1 MLHAGET
8 FFMKQTYTAGQHVP
22 SVHSNVRS
30 RSQQSPK
37 SGREIYPL
45 YNHSA
50 ISHNA
55 EVIFVEGELAARM
68 LTDRGLCATTL
79 LQDVQKPL
87 SRTDWGPL
95 DGKQVLIWPKRDKRG
110 WEYALKMSQAILR
123 AGSKSCSILV
133 PPADKPTGWDA
144 VDAVAEGLDVAG
156 FLSAVPQQPVV
167 ALWQSKDLSEPIEGI
182 DYATEN
188 GVALAFSHHFGPDV
202 RYCAAWSRW
211 LNWSGKRWETDG
223 GLHVKHLARL
233 VCCSA
238 ANFTSKPHVQARLTS
253 AGAFSSIERIVR
265 ADPQHHVQVDQL
277 DAHEWLLNTPG
288 GIVDLRTGVLGP
300 HVRERHMTRITGA
313 TPGGDCPVWR
323 QFLVDVTC
331 GDEEMQDYLQRMVG
345 YCLTGDMST
354 HALFFLHG
362 TGANGK
368 SVFVNVIS
376 SVLGSYAASAPME
389 TFMHSYSD
397 RHPTELAG
405 LRGAR
410 FVTATETEQGRRW
423 NESRIK
429 AVTGGDVITARLM
442 HQDFFTY
449 KPQFKLLIAGNHKPE
464 IRNMDEA
471 LRRRM
476 HLIPFTITVAPEKR
490 DPRLTDKL
498 LAERDGILAWAI
510 EGCKKWQALGLQKPK
525 LVADATQEYFE
536 AEDALGAW
544 MTERCKLGPQERSL
558 TATLFN
564 DWKQWAECSGEFV
577 GTMRRFS
584 AGLMARRFDKWRN
597 SMGVRGYQGL
607 DLKQPTDVPAEAP
620 GERSVGDDCK

>member
-1 MLHAGET
+1 MPHAGET
-8 FFMKQTYTAGQHVP
+8 FSMKQIYTSGQHVP

-37 SGREIYPL
+37 SGREIHPL

-50 ISHNA
+50 IAHNA

-68 LTDRGLCATTL
+68 LTDQGLCATTL

-167 ALWQSKDLSEPIEGI
+167 AQWQSKDLSEPIEGI

-211 LNWSGKRWETDG
+211 LNWSGKRWEIDG

-300 HVRERHMTRITGA
+300 HIRERHMTRITSA

-368 SVFVNVIS
+368 SVFVNAIS

-510 EGCKKWQALGLQKPK
+510 EGCKKWRALGLQKPK

-564 DWKQWAECSGEFV
+564 DWKQWAEASGEFV

-607 DLKQPTDVPAEAP
+607 DLRQPTDVPAEAP
-620 GERSVGDDCK
+620 GANSVGDDCK

>member
-1 MLHAGET
+1 MPHAGDI
-8 FFMKQTYTAGQHVP
+8 FSMKQTYIAGQHVP
-22 SVHSNVRS
+22 YVPSSVHSGS
-30 RSQQSPK
+30 RQSPK
-37 SGREIYPL
+37 GGRAKYPL
-45 YNHSA
+45 YNHAA

-55 EVIFVEGELAARM
+55 EVIFVEGELEAQR
-68 LTDRGLCATTL
+68 LTEQGWCATTL

-87 SRTDWGPL
+87 SRTDWRPL
-95 DGKQVLIWPKRDKRG
+95 EGKEVLIWPKRDKYG
-110 WEYALKMSQAILR
+110 WEYALKMSQAILM

-133 PPADKPTGWDA
+133 PPADKPMGWDV
-144 VDAVAEGLDVAG
+144 VDAVAQEFDVAD
-156 FLSAVPQQPVV
+156 FLSTASRQPVI
-167 ALWQSKDLSEPIEGI
+167 AQWQFTDLSEPIEGI

-188 GVALAFSHHFGPDV
+188 GVALAFSHHFGQDV
-202 RYCAAWSRW
+202 RYCAAWSKW
-211 LNWSGKRWETDG
+211 LNWSGKRWEMDG

-233 VCCSA
+233 MCCSA
-238 ANFTSKPHVQARLTS
+238 ANFTKKPHVQARLTS

-277 DAHEWLLNTPG
+277 DANTWLLNTPG
-288 GIVDLRTGVLGP
+288 GIVDLRTGVLGS
-300 HVRERHMTRITGA
+300 HVRDRHMTRITSA
-313 TPGGDCPVWR
+313 TPGGNCPVWR
-323 QFLVDVTC
+323 EFLVDVTG
-331 GDEEMQDYLQRMVG
+331 GDEEMQSYLQRMVG
-345 YCLTGDMST
+345 YCLTGDIST
-354 HALFFLHG
+354 HALFFLYG

-376 SVLGSYAASAPME
+376 SVLGSYAASAPMD

-490 DPRLTDKL
+490 DTHLTDKL
-498 LAERDGILAWAI
+498 LAERDGILAWAL
-510 EGCKKWQALGLQKPK
+510 EGCMKWQALGLQKPQ
-525 LVADATQEYFE
+525 LVAEATQEYFE

-544 MTERCKLGPQERSL
+544 MTERCKLGPLERSL

-564 DWKQWAECSGEFV
+564 DWKQWAEASGEFV
-577 GTMRRFS
+577 GTQRRFS
-584 AGLMARRFDKWRN
+584 AGLLARRFEKWRN
-597 SMGVRGYQGL
+597 AMGVRGYQGL
-607 DLKQPTDVPAEAP
+607 ALKQPTAQPT
-620 GERSVGDDCK
+620 GSSGGDD

>member
-1 MLHAGET
+1 
-8 FFMKQTYTAGQHVP
+8 MKHTYIAGQHAPFAHSSVP
-22 SVHSNVRS
+22 PGIQPNA
-30 RSQQSPK
+30 K
-37 SGREIYPL
+37 SAREIHPL
-45 YNHSA
+45 YNHGA
-50 ISHNA
+50 IAHNA
-55 EVIFVEGELAARM
+55 EVIFVEGKLAAQM
-68 LTDRGLCATTL
+68 LNEQGLCATTL
-79 LQDVQKPL
+79 LQDAQKPL
-87 SRTDWGPL
+87 NRTDWEPL
-95 DGKQVLIWPKRDKRG
+95 YGKQVLIWPKRDKRG
-110 WEYALKMSQAILR
+110 WEYALKMSRAILR

-144 VDAVAEGLDVAG
+144 VDAVAEGLDVTG
-156 FLSAVPQQPVV
+156 FLSAAPRQPVV
-167 ALWQSKDLSEPIEGI
+167 AQWQSKDLSEPVEGI
-182 DYATEN
+182 DYATED
-188 GVALAFSHHFGPDV
+188 GVALAFSHHFGQDV
-202 RYCAAWSRW
+202 RFCAAWSKW
-211 LNWSGKRWETDG
+211 LNWSGKLWEMDG

-238 ANFTSKPHVQARLTS
+238 AKFTNKPHVRARLTS
-253 AGAFSSIERIVR
+253 AGAFASIERIVR

-277 DAHEWLLNTPG
+277 DASEWLLNTPG
-288 GIVDLRTGVLGP
+288 GIVDLQTGVLGP
-300 HVRERHMTRITGA
+300 HVPERHMTRITSA

-323 QFLVDVTC
+323 RFLADVTG

-368 SVFVNVIS
+368 SVFVNVLS
-376 SVLGSYAASAPME
+376 SVLGSYAASAPMD

-410 FVTATETEQGRRW
+410 FVTAIETEQGRRW

-464 IRNMDEA
+464 IRNIDEA
-471 LRRRM
+471 LRRRL
-476 HLIPFTITVAPEKR
+476 HLIPFTITVPLEKR
-490 DPRLTDKL
+490 DLHLTDKL
-498 LAERDGILAWAI
+498 LAERGGILAWAL
-510 EGCKKWQALGLQKPK
+510 EGCQKWQELGLQKPK
-525 LVADATQEYFE
+525 VVAEATQEYFE

-544 MTERCKLGPQERSL
+544 MTERCKLGPQERAL

-564 DWKQWAECSGEFV
+564 DWKQWAEASGEFV
-577 GTMRRFS
+577 GTQRRFS
-584 AGLMARRFDKWRN
+584 AGLTARRFEKWRN

-607 DLKQPTDVPAEAP
+607 DLKQPTGATPSAEPARDA
-620 GERSVGDDCK
+620 